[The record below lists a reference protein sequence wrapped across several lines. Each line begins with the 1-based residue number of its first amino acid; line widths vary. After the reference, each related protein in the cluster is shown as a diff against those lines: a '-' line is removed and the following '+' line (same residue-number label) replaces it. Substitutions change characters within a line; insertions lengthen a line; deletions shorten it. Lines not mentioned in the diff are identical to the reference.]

1 MTQNKHFQKYLPE
14 NDGSCTDAM
23 PLNERSIFRMFLS
36 FSGKGLCFPAS
47 LKKVLAFSPLY
58 TLTPPFSSRFTV
70 TTARRLN
77 EDSARG
83 RRNRRWPRCRE
94 MRPDH
99 AGRDGVK
106 DEANE
111 MAAQKLAG
119 EKRGL
124 MEDTWLGKVNQ
135 PSSTRQ

>member
-1 MTQNKHFQKYLPE
+1 MPAWGAQARTPPPVGRGEPRPEEVGGATQLEAPE
-14 NDGSCTDAM
+14 GNGVSPQGIMGMGPT
-23 PLNERSIFRMFLS
+23 
-36 FSGKGLCFPAS
+36 PAEAARAA
-47 LKKVLAFSPLY
+47 VLAK
-58 TLTPPFSSRFTV
+58 

-111 MAAQKLAG
+111 MAAQI
-119 EKRGL
+119 EV
-124 MEDTWLGKVNQ
+124 DTQ
-135 PSSTRQ
+135 